1 MTEDQTPKMNG
12 IGLKSV
18 QGKEDTS
25 GHEDHVK
32 NFLAGGFGG
41 ICLVAAG
48 QPLDTIKVRLQTMP
62 APVAGQLPM
71 YAGAIDCAKKTVS
84 REGFRGLYKGMAT
97 PIVGVAPI
105 CALGFLAS
113 SKCKSKKQEPN
124 DDDGLFSSLNS
135 STKFKEGMLCG
146 VMTSFF
152 LAPGERIK
160 CLLQVQAEAEPSKA
174 KYRGPIDCA
183 RQLLKEGG
191 IKSLSRGFGATLLRD
206 VPSCGMYFMTYE
218 GLMAYL
224 QQGKSRSESSLFSV
238 MFAGGMA
245 GIFSWLVALPQDIL
259 KSRLQTAPAGTYP
272 RGVRDVLPELLRTE
286 GVTALYRGAG
296 PVFCLAFLPIGA
308 CFLGYKDYD
317 YLGYAVA
324 MKFLNAL

>member
-1 MTEDQTPKMNG
+1 MTEVQTPKMNG
-12 IGLKSV
+12 IVPKSV
-18 QGKEDTS
+18 QGKEDAS

-97 PIVGVAPI
+97 PIVGVAPLY
-105 CALGFLAS
+105 ALCFFGFS
-113 SKCKSKKQEPN
+113 VGKKLQEPN
-124 DDDGLFSSLNS
+124 PNETLNS
-135 STKFKEGMLCG
+135 FQLFKAGMLSG
-146 VMTSFF
+146 VMTTFIS
-152 LAPGERIK
+152 APGERIK

-183 RQLLKEGG
+183 RQLIKEGG
-191 IKSLSRGFGATLLRD
+191 IKSLSRGFCATLLRD
-206 VPSCGMYFMTYE
+206 VPAGGMYFMTYE

-224 QQGKSRSESSLFSV
+224 LQGKSRSELSPFKV
-238 MFAGGMA
+238 IFAGGMA
-245 GIFSWLVALPQDIL
+245 GIFNWLVALPPDIL

-296 PVFCLAFLPIGA
+296 TVFCRAFLANGA
-308 CFLGYKDYD
+308 CFLGYE
-317 YLGYAVA
+317 VA
-324 MKFLNAL
+324 MKFLNALW